1 VFVLDHGMLISL
13 YWTNK
18 EDLPVCLVPGYAAG
32 DAAGYPL
39 TFACFPWTGDVPPA
53 GS

>member
-1 VFVLDHGMLISL
+1 MFVLDHEMLISL
-13 YWTNK
+13 YGTNK
-18 EDLPVCLVPGYAAG
+18 EDQPVCLVPGCAAG

-39 TFACFPWTGDVPPA
+39 TFACFPWTGERPPT